1 MDFKKDFPM
10 LGTNTI
16 YLDNCATTLKPLSVI
31 EEVSNYYKKYSA
43 NAHRGDYDISRIV
56 DDKLLEVRKK
66 TANFIN
72 AEKENEIVFTSGATE
87 GLNMVIKGF
96 FKNYL
101 KANDEVLTTKAE
113 HASLILPWFDVVK
126 KNGAIINYID
136 LTDDLTVTMENV
148 KKAITK
154 NTKVISLAHIT
165 NVIGD
170 VRPIKEICKYAHKLG
185 IIVLVDGAQSV
196 PHEKI
201 DVNDM
206 DIDFLT
212 FSAHKMLG
220 PTGVGVLYG
229 KEKYLKHVKPIIE
242 GGGMNAFFDSL
253 GNVEYK
259 ELPEKLEAGTQN
271 IAGILGFGKAIDYI
285 NELGIEN
292 IHKYEVDLKKYMV
305 NKMSKLKNVTIY
317 NKTIENGIITFNVN
331 EIFAQDVAAYLNKK
345 GICVRVGNHCAK
357 ILSEVLGVKN
367 TCRASI
373 YFYNTK
379 EDVDEFIEA
388 LDNDNML
395 YDAL

>member
-31 EEVSNYYKKYSA
+31 DEVSDYYKKYSA

-56 DDKLLEVRKK
+56 DEKLLEVRKK
-66 TANFIN
+66 TASFIN
-72 AEKENEIVFTSGATE
+72 AESQNEIVFTSGATE
-87 GLNMVIKGF
+87 GLNMIIKGF

-101 KANDEVLTTKAE
+101 RSKDEVLTTKAE
-113 HASLILPWFDVVK
+113 HASLILPWFDVVR
-126 KNGAIINYID
+126 KNGATINYID

-154 NTKVISLAHIT
+154 KTKVISLAHIT

-201 DVNDM
+201 DVRDM

-229 KEKYLKHVKPIIE
+229 KEKYLKQVKPIIE

-292 IHKYEVDLKKYMV
+292 IHKYEVDLKKYMID
-305 NKMSKLKNVTIY
+305 KMSRLKNLTIY
-317 NKTIENGIITFNVN
+317 NKDIENGIVTFNV
-331 EIFAQDVAAYLNKK
+331 EGVFAQDVAAYLNKK

-367 TCRASI
+367 TCRASL

-379 EDVDEFIEA
+379 EDVDEFVEA
-388 LDNDNML
+388 LDNDNIL